1 MKNVT
6 SSHVLPFRALID
18 ACWKEKYTSSR
29 FVRDLIAG
37 ITVGIIAIPLAMAL
51 AIGSG
56 VAPQYGLYTSAVA
69 GIVIALTGGSRFSVS
84 GPTAAFVVILYP
96 VSQQFGL
103 AGLLVATLMSGVFL
117 ILFGLARFGRLIE
130 YIPLSVTLGFTS
142 GIGITI
148 GTMQI
153 KDFLGLQ
160 MPHVPEHYLQKVG
173 ALFMALPTANLGDAA
188 IGIVTLGTL
197 IVWPRLG
204 IRLPG
209 HLPALLLGC
218 AVMAIVNM
226 LGGHVATIGSQF
238 HYVLADGSQGSG
250 IPQLLPQLVLP
261 WDMPGSS
268 FTLSWDSLRALLPA
282 AFSMAM
288 LGAIE
293 SLLCAVVLD
302 GMTGTK
308 HKANSELVGQGLG
321 NLVAPFFGGITAT
334 AAIARSAA
342 NVRAGATSPVSAVIH
357 SVLVIL
363 ALLILAPLL
372 SWLPLSAMAALL
384 LMVAWNMSEAHKV
397 VNLLR
402 RAPKDDIIVMLICM
416 SLTVL
421 FDMVIAISVGIVLAS
436 LLFMRRI
443 AQMTR
448 LSPVNVEVPDD
459 VLVLRVIGPLFFA
472 AAEGLFSDLE
482 SRIAGKRVVVL
493 KWDAVPVL
501 DAGGLDAFQRFVKR
515 LPEGC
520 ELRVSNLEF
529 QPLRTMARAGVQPI
543 PGRLSFYPNREAF
556 HQVRLLLHGSTKLL
570 LSFRVLARV
579 RLEQCQPVFS
589 QLLRLLTGRIDIFP
603 LRLMQ
608 FRHQRRPLHHAVK
621 VVCPGKGH
629 LFGSEI
635 LLPYAELRLSKR
647 ARDVI
652 RHLRRDAGLRLH
664 LRFNAVHLVQPGEKL
679 RLARRVLLKALH
691 PARRQIHRPG
701 VSSGYMVLQQRVG
714 LCNQP

>member
-1 MKNVT
+1 MNRLF
-6 SSHVLPFRALID
+6 SSHVMPFRALID
-18 ACWKEKYTSSR
+18 ACWKEKYTSAR
-29 FVRDLIAG
+29 FTRDLIAG

-56 VAPQYGLYTSAVA
+56 VPPQYGLYTSAVA

-103 AGLLVATLMSGVFL
+103 AGLLVATLMSGIFL

-160 MPHVPEHYLQKVG
+160 MPHVPEHYLQKVA
-173 ALFMALPTANLGDAA
+173 ALAMALPTINVGDAA
-188 IGIVTLGTL
+188 IGVVTLGIL
-197 IVWPRLG
+197 ILWPRLG

-209 HLPALLLGC
+209 HLPALLGGC
-218 AVMAIVNM
+218 AVMLVVNL
-226 LGGHVATIGSQF
+226 LGGDVATIGSQF
-238 HYVLADGSQGSG
+238 HYQLADGTQGNG
-250 IPQLLPQLVLP
+250 IPQLLPQLLPQLVLP
-261 WDMPGSS
+261 WDMPGSN
-268 FTLSWDSLRALLPA
+268 FTLSWASLQALLPA

-308 HKANSELVGQGLG
+308 HKANSELIGQGLG
-321 NLVAPFFGGITAT
+321 NIVAPFFGGITAT

-342 NVRAGATSPVSAVIH
+342 NVRAGATSPVAAVIH
-357 SVLVIL
+357 ALLVIL

-397 VNLLR
+397 INLLR
-402 RAPKDDIIVMLICM
+402 HAPKDDIVVMLMCM

-443 AQMTR
+443 ARMTH
-448 LSPVNVEVPDD
+448 LAPVNVEVPDD

-472 AAEGLFSDLE
+472 AAEGLFNDLE
-482 SRIAGKRVVVL
+482 TRIAGKRIVVL

-501 DAGGLDAFQRFVKR
+501 DAGGLDAFQRFVNK

-529 QPLRTMARAGVQPI
+529 QPLRTLARAGVKPL
-543 PGRLSFYPNREAF
+543 PGRLSFYPDRQAA
-556 HQVRLLLHGSTKLL
+556 
-570 LSFRVLARV
+570 LAD
-579 RLEQCQPVFS
+579 L
-589 QLLRLLTGRIDIFP
+589 
-603 LRLMQ
+603 
-608 FRHQRRPLHHAVK
+608 
-621 VVCPGKGH
+621 
-629 LFGSEI
+629 
-635 LLPYAELRLSKR
+635 
-647 ARDVI
+647 
-652 RHLRRDAGLRLH
+652 
-664 LRFNAVHLVQPGEKL
+664 
-679 RLARRVLLKALH
+679 
-691 PARRQIHRPG
+691 
-701 VSSGYMVLQQRVG
+701 
-714 LCNQP
+714 

>member
-1 MKNVT
+1 M
-6 SSHVLPFRALID
+6 PFRALID
-18 ACWKEKYTSSR
+18 ACWKEKYTASR
-29 FVRDLIAG
+29 FTRDLIAG

-103 AGLLVATLMSGVFL
+103 AGLLVATLMSGIFL

-160 MPHVPEHYLQKVG
+160 MAHVPEHYLQKVG
-173 ALFMALPTANLGDAA
+173 ALVMALPTINVGDAA
-188 IGIVTLGTL
+188 IGIVTLGIL
-197 IVWPRLG
+197 IF
-204 IRLPG
+204 LPG
-209 HLPALLLGC
+209 HLPALLAGC
-218 AVMAIVNM
+218 AVMGIVNL

-238 HYVLADGSQGSG
+238 HYVLADGSQGNG

-261 WDMPGSS
+261 WDMPGSE
-268 FTLSWDSLRALLPA
+268 FTLSWSSLRALLPA

-321 NLVAPFFGGITAT
+321 NIIAPFFGGITAT

-342 NVRAGATSPVSAVIH
+342 NVRAGATSPISAVIH
-357 SVLVIL
+357 ALLVIL

-397 VNLLR
+397 INLLR
-402 RAPKDDIIVMLICM
+402 HGPKDDIVVLLMCM

-443 AQMTR
+443 ARMTR
-448 LSPVNVEVPDD
+448 LAPVNVEVPDD

-472 AAEGLFSDLE
+472 AAEGLFTDLE

-501 DAGGLDAFQRFVKR
+501 DAGGLDAFLRFVKR

-529 QPLRTMARAGVQPI
+529 QPLRTLARAGVQPI
-543 PGRLSFYPNREAF
+543 PGRLSFYPDRTAA
-556 HQVRLLLHGSTKLL
+556 
-570 LSFRVLARV
+570 LADI
-579 RLEQCQPVFS
+579 E
-589 QLLRLLTGRIDIFP
+589 LT
-603 LRLMQ
+603 Q
-608 FRHQRRPLHHAVK
+608 
-621 VVCPGKGH
+621 
-629 LFGSEI
+629 
-635 LLPYAELRLSKR
+635 
-647 ARDVI
+647 
-652 RHLRRDAGLRLH
+652 
-664 LRFNAVHLVQPGEKL
+664 
-679 RLARRVLLKALH
+679 
-691 PARRQIHRPG
+691 
-701 VSSGYMVLQQRVG
+701 
-714 LCNQP
+714 

>member
-1 MKNVT
+1 M
-6 SSHVLPFRALID
+6 PFRALID
-18 ACWKEKYTSSR
+18 ACWKEKYTASR
-29 FVRDLIAG
+29 FTRDVIAG
-37 ITVGIIAIPLAMAL
+37 VTVGIIAIPLAMAL

-103 AGLLVATLMSGVFL
+103 AGLLVATLISGVFL

-130 YIPLSVTLGFTS
+130 YIPVSVTLGFTS

-160 MPHVPEHYLQKVG
+160 MAHVPEHYLQKVG
-173 ALFMALPTANLGDAA
+173 ALVMALPTINPGDAA
-188 IGIVTLGTL
+188 IGVVTLGML
-197 IVWPRLG
+197 IFWPRLG

-209 HLPALLLGC
+209 HLPALLAGC
-218 AVMAIVNM
+218 AVM
-226 LGGHVATIGSQF
+226 ATIGSQF
-238 HYVLADGSQGSG
+238 HYVLADGSQGNG

-261 WDMPGSS
+261 WNLPDSD

-308 HKANSELVGQGLG
+308 HKANSELIGQGLG
-321 NLVAPFFGGITAT
+321 NIVAPFFGGITAT

-342 NVRAGATSPVSAVIH
+342 NVRAGATSPISAVIH
-357 SVLVIL
+357 AILVIL
-363 ALLILAPLL
+363 ALLALAPLL

-397 VNLLR
+397 VDLLR
-402 RAPKDDIIVMLICM
+402 HAPKDDIIVMMMCM

-443 AQMTR
+443 ARMTR
-448 LSPVNVEVPDD
+448 LAAVNITVPDD

-472 AAEGLFSDLE
+472 AAEGLFTDLE
-482 SRIAGKRVVVL
+482 SRIEGKRIVVL

-520 ELRVSNLEF
+520 ELRVSNVEF
-529 QPLRTMARAGVQPI
+529 QPLRTMARAGIKPI
-543 PGRLSFYPNREAF
+543 PGRLAFFPNKDAA
-556 HQVRLLLHGSTKLL
+556 
-570 LSFRVLARV
+570 LA
-579 RLEQCQPVFS
+579 
-589 QLLRLLTGRIDIFP
+589 DI
-603 LRLMQ
+603 
-608 FRHQRRPLHHAVK
+608 
-621 VVCPGKGH
+621 
-629 LFGSEI
+629 
-635 LLPYAELRLSKR
+635 
-647 ARDVI
+647 
-652 RHLRRDAGLRLH
+652 
-664 LRFNAVHLVQPGEKL
+664 
-679 RLARRVLLKALH
+679 
-691 PARRQIHRPG
+691 
-701 VSSGYMVLQQRVG
+701 
-714 LCNQP
+714 

>member
-1 MKNVT
+1 M
-6 SSHVLPFRALID
+6 PFRALID
-18 ACWKEKYTSSR
+18 ACWKEKYTASR
-29 FVRDLIAG
+29 FTRDVIAG

-103 AGLLVATLMSGVFL
+103 AGLLVATLMSGFFL
-117 ILFGLARFGRLIE
+117 ILFGLARLGRLIE
-130 YIPLSVTLGFTS
+130 YIPVSVTLGFTS

-160 MPHVPEHYLQKVG
+160 MAHVPEHYLQKVG
-173 ALFMALPTANLGDAA
+173 ALFMALPTVNIGDAA
-188 IGIVTLGTL
+188 IGVVTLGTL
-197 IVWPRLG
+197 IFWPRLG

-209 HLPALLLGC
+209 HLPALLAGC
-218 AVMAIVNM
+218 AVMGIVNL
-226 LGGHVATIGSQF
+226 LGGNVATIGSQF
-238 HYVLADGSQGSG
+238 HYVLADGTQGNG
-250 IPQLLPQLVLP
+250 IPQLLPQLMLP
-261 WDMPGSS
+261 WRLPWSLPGSD

-308 HKANSELVGQGLG
+308 HKANSELIGQGLG
-321 NLVAPFFGGITAT
+321 NMVAPFFGGITAT

-357 SVLVIL
+357 AILVIL
-363 ALLILAPLL
+363 ALLVLAPLL

-397 VNLLR
+397 VDLLR
-402 RAPKDDIIVMLICM
+402 HAPKDDIIVMLLCM

-443 AQMTR
+443 ARMTR
-448 LSPVNVEVPDD
+448 LAPVNVDVPED

-472 AAEGLFSDLE
+472 AAEGLFTDLE
-482 SRIAGKRVVVL
+482 SRIKGKRIVVL

-520 ELRVSNLEF
+520 ELRISNLEF
-529 QPLRTMARAGVQPI
+529 QPLRTMARAGIKPI
-543 PGRLSFYPNREAF
+543 PGRLTFFPNRTEA
-556 HQVRLLLHGSTKLL
+556 LADL
-570 LSFRVLARV
+570 LS
-579 RLEQCQPVFS
+579 
-589 QLLRLLTGRIDIFP
+589 
-603 LRLMQ
+603 
-608 FRHQRRPLHHAVK
+608 
-621 VVCPGKGH
+621 
-629 LFGSEI
+629 
-635 LLPYAELRLSKR
+635 
-647 ARDVI
+647 
-652 RHLRRDAGLRLH
+652 
-664 LRFNAVHLVQPGEKL
+664 
-679 RLARRVLLKALH
+679 
-691 PARRQIHRPG
+691 
-701 VSSGYMVLQQRVG
+701 
-714 LCNQP
+714 

>member
-1 MKNVT
+1 MRAWMAIVVKKMNLAEI
-6 SSHVLPFRALID
+6 LPFRALID
-18 ACWKEKYTSSR
+18 ACWKERYSLPR
-29 FVRDLIAG
+29 FSRDLVAG

-69 GIVIALTGGSRFSVS
+69 GIVIALCGGSRFSVS

-103 AGLLVATLMSGVFL
+103 AGLLVATLISGLFL

-130 YIPLSVTLGFTS
+130 YIPLPVTLGFTA

-153 KDFLGLQ
+153 KDFLGLEMAQ
-160 MPHVPEHYLQKVG
+160 VPKHYLQKVA
-173 ALFMALPTANLGDAA
+173 ALAMALPTLNLGDAA
-188 IGIVTLGTL
+188 IGAVTLGVL
-197 IVWPRLG
+197 ILWPRLG

-209 HLPALLLGC
+209 HLPALLAGC
-218 AVMAIVNM
+218 GVMAVVN
-226 LGGHVATIGSQF
+226 LAGFNVATIGSRF
-238 HYVLADGSQGSG
+238 HYLLADGTQGNG

-261 WDMPGSS
+261 WQMPGSS
-268 FTLSWDSLRALLPA
+268 FTLSWASVQALLPA

-302 GMTGTK
+302 GMTGTR
-308 HKANSELVGQGLG
+308 HKANNELIGQGLG
-321 NLVAPFFGGITAT
+321 NLIAPFFGGITAT

-342 NVRAGATSPVSAVIH
+342 NVRAGATSPVAAIIH
-357 SVLVIL
+357 ALLVIL
-363 ALLILAPLL
+363 ALLALAPLL

-402 RAPKDDIIVMLICM
+402 RAPKDDIMVMLMCM

-443 AQMTR
+443 ARMTR
-448 LSPVNVEVPDD
+448 IAPVNAEVPDD
-459 VLVLRVIGPLFFA
+459 VIVLRVIGPLFFA
-472 AAEGLFSDLE
+472 AAEGLFNDLAT
-482 SRIAGKRVVVL
+482 RIAGKRIVVL
-493 KWDAVPVL
+493 KCDAVPVL
-501 DAGGLDAFQRFVKR
+501 DAGGLDAFQRFVTR

-529 QPLRTMARAGVQPI
+529 QPLRTMARAGVKPI
-543 PGRLSFYPNREAF
+543 AGRLAFYPNRDAA
-556 HQVRLLLHGSTKLL
+556 
-570 LSFRVLARV
+570 LAD
-579 RLEQCQPVFS
+579 L
-589 QLLRLLTGRIDIFP
+589 
-603 LRLMQ
+603 
-608 FRHQRRPLHHAVK
+608 
-621 VVCPGKGH
+621 
-629 LFGSEI
+629 
-635 LLPYAELRLSKR
+635 
-647 ARDVI
+647 
-652 RHLRRDAGLRLH
+652 
-664 LRFNAVHLVQPGEKL
+664 
-679 RLARRVLLKALH
+679 
-691 PARRQIHRPG
+691 
-701 VSSGYMVLQQRVG
+701 
-714 LCNQP
+714 

>member
-1 MKNVT
+1 M
-6 SSHVLPFRALID
+6 PFRALID
-18 ACWKEKYTSSR
+18 ACWKEKYTTAR
-29 FVRDLIAG
+29 FTRDLIAG

-56 VAPQYGLYTSAVA
+56 VPPQYGLYTSAVA

-103 AGLLVATLMSGVFL
+103 AGLLVATLMSGIFL

-160 MPHVPEHYLQKVG
+160 MPHVPEHYLQKVA
-173 ALFMALPTANLGDAA
+173 ALAMALPTINVGDAA
-188 IGIVTLGTL
+188 IGVVTLGIL
-197 IVWPRLG
+197 ILWPRLG

-209 HLPALLLGC
+209 HLPALLGGC
-218 AVMAIVNM
+218 AVMLVVNL
-226 LGGHVATIGSQF
+226 LGGDVATIGSQF
-238 HYVLADGSQGSG
+238 HYQLVDGTQGNG
-250 IPQLLPQLVLP
+250 IPQLVLP
-261 WDMPGSS
+261 WDMPGSN
-268 FTLSWDSLRALLPA
+268 FTLSWASLQALLPA

-308 HKANSELVGQGLG
+308 HKANSELIGQGLG
-321 NLVAPFFGGITAT
+321 NIVAPFFGGITAT

-342 NVRAGATSPVSAVIH
+342 NVRAGATSPVAAVIH
-357 SVLVIL
+357 ALLVIL

-397 VNLLR
+397 INLLR
-402 RAPKDDIIVMLICM
+402 HAPKDDIVVMLMCM

-443 AQMTR
+443 ARMTH
-448 LSPVNVEVPDD
+448 LAPVNVEVPDD

-472 AAEGLFSDLE
+472 AAEGLFNDLE
-482 SRIAGKRVVVL
+482 TRIAGKRIVVL

-501 DAGGLDAFQRFVKR
+501 DAGGLDAFQRFVNK

-529 QPLRTMARAGVQPI
+529 QPLRTLARAGVKPL
-543 PGRLSFYPNREAF
+543 PGRLSFYPDRQAA
-556 HQVRLLLHGSTKLL
+556 
-570 LSFRVLARV
+570 LAD
-579 RLEQCQPVFS
+579 L
-589 QLLRLLTGRIDIFP
+589 
-603 LRLMQ
+603 
-608 FRHQRRPLHHAVK
+608 
-621 VVCPGKGH
+621 
-629 LFGSEI
+629 
-635 LLPYAELRLSKR
+635 
-647 ARDVI
+647 
-652 RHLRRDAGLRLH
+652 
-664 LRFNAVHLVQPGEKL
+664 
-679 RLARRVLLKALH
+679 
-691 PARRQIHRPG
+691 
-701 VSSGYMVLQQRVG
+701 
-714 LCNQP
+714 